1 MSKNLWFKLMAVL
14 VIAAMMLA
22 GCKQATPEPTQA
34 PVQPTQPP
42 AEQPTQAPA
51 QPADEWANVDPSGQ
65 TVLYWHQH
73 SKTNGEALQKIVDEF
88 NATNEWG
95 ITVDAEYQGS
105 YNDIF
110 NKMLV
115 VLNTSDAPNLAVA
128 YQNQAATY
136 QLADALIDM
145 NSLVN
150 SPKWGLSEA
159 EQKDFF
165 PGFWAQDVFPTY
177 GNARLGFPPQRSMEV
192 MYYNKEWLAELKA
205 AGKIDF
211 DGPPTNPDQFRAA
224 ACAAKDNPFS
234 KATAEG
240 PMGYELSIDAS
251 RFASWTF
258 AFNGDVFDYNTSK
271 FTYDSDAATQAWT
284 FLQGLFKDGCASIVT
299 EAYGDQTDFGT
310 GKLLFSVG
318 SSSGLYYYG
327 ASVTGE
333 GGANFDWSVG
343 ALPYTGSQPAMNI
356 YGASI
361 SIPKT
366 TPEQELA
373 AWLFLK
379 FYTSPAKQ
387 AEWAKASGYFPVRFS
402 VADSLTDYFAANPT
416 YKTGFDM
423 LQYGKFEPPVPGYD
437 FARNKVGEAMAA
449 IANGDDVAATLKA
462 LNEETNAILAD
473 QMTSPLPTPVPT
485 PTPKPTAVPI
495 GTADNPINV
504 LFVPSVDA
512 NVMTAGGEIMAAALK
527 EATGLEFKVS
537 IPTSYAATIEEMC
550 ASPENSMG
558 FIPAQG
564 YVIANQLCGVDV
576 AFKANRYGWGVYWA
590 MFLVQ
595 RDSPYQTLQDLEGK
609 KWAYPDAASTSG
621 YLFPKV
627 LLNDLGITPGETLEA
642 GGHPQAVRAIYNGD
656 ADFATAFFS
665 PPLKPAGGPAWAI
678 GDAPDIPDDLIPSC
692 APNEDKSKLMC
703 GDWEVKDARA
713 NLREEAPDIVQK
725 VRILALTDAIP
736 NDTLSFGPDFPADL
750 RAQIEAALVAFS
762 KTDGWK
768 QSIGSA
774 DFYNWTG
781 LDPATDAEYDPVR
794 KLVAFLGITLESLG
808 K

>member
-1 MSKNLWFKLMAVL
+1 MSKNVWFKLMGL
-14 VIAAMMLA
+14 LIIAAMLLA
-22 GCKQATPEPTQA
+22 GCKQATPEPTMA
-34 PVQPTQPP
+34 KPTEAP
-42 AEQPTQAPA
+42 AEQPTQAPD
-51 QPADEWANVDPSGQ
+51 QPVDEWANVDPTGQ

-88 NATNEWG
+88 NASNEWG
-95 ITVDAEYQGS
+95 ITVVAEYQGS

-110 NKMLV
+110 NKMLG

-136 QLADALIDM
+136 QLADALVDM
-145 NSLVN
+145 DPMVN
-150 SPKWGLSEA
+150 SAKWGLSEA

-211 DGPPTNPDQFRAA
+211 DGPPMNPDQFKMA

-271 FTYDSDAATQAWT
+271 FSYDSEAAMQAWN
-284 FLQGLFKDGCASIVT
+284 FLQGLFNDGCATIVT

-310 GKLLFSVG
+310 GRLLFTVG
-318 SSSGLYYYG
+318 SSSGLNYYG
-327 ASVTGE
+327 AAVTGE
-333 GGANFDWSVG
+333 GGANFEWSVG
-343 ALPYTGSQPAMNI
+343 ALPYTGSEPAMNI

-379 FYTSPAKQ
+379 FYTSAAKQ
-387 AEWAKASGYFPVRFS
+387 ADWAMASGYFPVRFS
-402 VADSLTDYFAANPT
+402 VADGLADYFAANPT
-416 YKTGFDM
+416 YKTAFDM

-437 FARNKVGEAMAA
+437 FARVKVGEAMAA

-462 LNEETNAILAD
+462 LNEESNAILAE

-495 GTADNPINV
+495 GTADNPIKV

-512 NVMTAGGEIMAAALK
+512 NVITSGGQIMADALK
-527 EATGLEFKVS
+527 EATGLEFVVS
-537 IPTSYAATIEEMC
+537 IPTSYAATIEEIC
-550 ASPENSMG
+550 ASPDNTMA

-576 AFKANRYGWGVYWA
+576 AFKANRRGWGVYWT

-595 RDSPYQTLQDLEGK
+595 RDSPYQTLADLNGK
-609 KWAYPDAASTSG
+609 KWAYPDAGSTSG
-621 YLFPKV
+621 YLFPLV
-627 LLNDLGITPGETLEA
+627 ALNEAGVTPSENLEA
-642 GGHPQAVRAIYNGD
+642 GGHPQAVRAVYNGE

-665 PPLKPAGGPAWAI
+665 APLKPEGEPAWAV
-678 GDAPDIPDDLIPSC
+678 GDAPDIPDDLIDTC
-692 APNEDKSKLMC
+692 GPNEDKSQLLC
-703 GDWEVKDARA
+703 SGWRVLDARA
-713 NLREEAPDIVQK
+713 NIREEAPDVIQK
-725 VRILALTDAIP
+725 VRILTLTDAIP
-736 NDTLSFGPDFPADL
+736 NDTLSFGPDFPAEL
-750 RAQIEAALVAFS
+750 RAKIEAALVAFA
-762 KTDGWK
+762 KTDAWA
-768 QSIGSA
+768 QSLGSE
-774 DFYNWTG
+774 DFYGWTG
-781 LDPATDAEYDPVR
+781 LDPASDAEYDPVR
-794 KLVAFLGITLESLG
+794 KLVEFVGITLESLG
-808 K
+808 R